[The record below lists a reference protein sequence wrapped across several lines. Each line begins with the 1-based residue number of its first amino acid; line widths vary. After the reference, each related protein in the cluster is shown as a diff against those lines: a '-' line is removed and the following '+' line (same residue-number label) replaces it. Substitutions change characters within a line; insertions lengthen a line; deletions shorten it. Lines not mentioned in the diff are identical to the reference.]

1 MDRML
6 YVAMSGA
13 SETMLAQTANSNNL
27 ANANTTG
34 FLSDLQQFRS
44 MPVFG
49 NGFPTRVYALSER
62 PDIDF
67 ARGSIQATGRD
78 LDVAVMDD
86 GWMSV
91 QAKDGTEAMTRA
103 GDLQIDANGLLL
115 TGTGL
120 PVLGNN
126 GPIAIPPAEKIE
138 IATDGTISIRPL
150 GQGPNELAV
159 VDRIKLSAP
168 QKADLEKGMD
178 GLIRLKSGAPAIADV
193 DARLAT
199 GSLESSNVNTV
210 NALVD
215 MIELARK
222 FEMQVK
228 MMKTAEETDAASTTI
243 LKS

>member
-62 PDIDF
+62 PDVDF

-78 LDVAVMDD
+78 LDVAVMGD
-86 GWMSV
+86 GWISV
-91 QAKDGTEAMTRA
+91 QAKDGAEAMTRA

-168 QKADLEKGMD
+168 QKVDLEKGMD

-193 DARLAT
+193 DVRLAT